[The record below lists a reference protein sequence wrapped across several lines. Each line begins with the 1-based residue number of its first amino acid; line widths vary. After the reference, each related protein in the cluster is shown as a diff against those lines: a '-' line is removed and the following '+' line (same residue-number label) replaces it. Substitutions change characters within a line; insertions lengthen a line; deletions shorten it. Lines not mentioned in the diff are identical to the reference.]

1 MGTDFH
7 FKHYDCPYLTDE
19 TRGRWGG
26 CKYGKYIK
34 RRIPIPPLEASISLY
49 DGWCER
55 AYDWVQYIYRCPVSQ
70 TTGDE

>member
-1 MGTDFH
+1 MGTDYQYKH
-7 FKHYDCPYLTDE
+7 FACQYMTDE
-19 TRGRWGG
+19 TRDRWGG

-34 RRIPIPPLEASISLY
+34 RRIPIPLLEDSVSLY

-55 AYDWVQYIYRCPVSQ
+55 VCEWVQYLTGCPVSQ